1 MRVYEDLKY
10 KKHYIGDNRL
20 SQIFQL
26 GLFVDNGE
34 LDKELHEQTYLFRE
48 NLKIRPSGAA
58 LSSTDQLHFVSN
70 QMSLNVFIDDVKC
83 EIQNVIITCN
93 GIQVSFLSEHDEA
106 NQNLEIE
113 MMFNMPQ
120 LKGYSE
126 FLVSISEPTYSPMI
140 SFPIRKAR

>member
-48 NLKIRPSGAA
+48 NLKIRPS
-58 LSSTDQLHFVSN
+58 
-70 QMSLNVFIDDVKC
+70 
-83 EIQNVIITCN
+83 
-93 GIQVSFLSEHDEA
+93 
-106 NQNLEIE
+106 
-113 MMFNMPQ
+113 
-120 LKGYSE
+120 
-126 FLVSISEPTYSPMI
+126 EPPYRRPI
-140 SFPIRKAR
+140 SFISFQIKCL